1 MKVLCVERDIFQLGK
16 MKREVGKI
24 APDARVLTCRD
35 PDRAAALAKAE
46 GCDVLL
52 TGIDMGG
59 GKYEGID
66 LAQAIKEINP
76 RVNIIFV
83 TVCDEREHARDIFK
97 LHASGYVRKPYTPE
111 QLAREFADLRYAAV

>member
-24 APDARVLTCRD
+24 APGASVLTCRD

-66 LAQAIKEINP
+66 LTERKELFTDRYEP
-76 RVNIIFV
+76 KA
-83 TVCDEREHARDIFK
+83 ERI
-97 LHASGYVRKPYTPE
+97 YVGVKDR
-111 QLAREFADLRYAAV
+111 